1 MKRISIIT
9 LSLVMTLGIWAQGY
23 KQVNDISYTVK
34 TDAYSKERLKLDIYY
49 PENTKDAPVVVW
61 FHGGGLEQGNKE
73 IPAKLKEKGWVVI
86 GANYRLLPKVTVKET
101 LDDAAEA
108 VAWVYKNCTKY
119 GGDPKKIVVT
129 GHSAGGYLSMMLCLN
144 KAWLGKYDTDADS
157 IWLYAPF
164 SGQAITHYNVRKM
177 QGIGPLQPTIDEYA
191 PLYWVRSDC
200 PPFVL
205 ICGDRELE
213 LFGRYDENQY
223 LARMMKLAGHQQT
236 YLYELDGHGHGGM
249 VEPGFHIL
257 ETHIRSLLG
266 QKVNP

>member
-1 MKRISIIT
+1 MKRITIIT

-73 IPAKLKEKGWVVI
+73 IPSKLKEKGWVVI

-108 VAWVYKNCTKY
+108 VAWVYKNCAKY